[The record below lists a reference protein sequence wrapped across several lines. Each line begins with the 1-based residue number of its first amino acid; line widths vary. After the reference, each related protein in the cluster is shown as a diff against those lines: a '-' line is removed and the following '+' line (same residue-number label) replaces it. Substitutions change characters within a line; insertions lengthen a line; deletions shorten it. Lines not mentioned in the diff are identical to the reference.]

1 MAIRGPHAS
10 ARRPRAGIIYLPG
23 LLLTAFGLA
32 LAGCASATVGGEG
45 QKADAATGGTSG
57 SGGSGGGAGGGA
69 GGKGGAGGTGGS
81 STSSTGACDPFANSG
96 CPSDKKC
103 TALQQSATL
112 LVLGCGDMKGSK
124 SAGDTC
130 TQATTDGKQTGDDCD
145 RGLACFGA
153 PATCHRMCSPTGTA
167 HGCPNGEI
175 CNLSGGDLN
184 GVQFCIAVTA
194 CLPLEQT
201 GCSSGQAC
209 YYPESGAI
217 CAAEGN
223 VNPGDACSKANE
235 CKKGSTCLVVNGAG
249 ICSSFCSTADG
260 GSPSCTGADTGGEIC
275 NPLSGGDAIEP
286 NLGSC
291 RQKP

>member
-10 ARRPRAGIIYLPG
+10 AQSPRPGIIYLPG
-23 LLLTAFGLA
+23 LLLTACGLA
-32 LAGCASATVGGEG
+32 LAGCASATVGGEN

-57 SGGSGGGAGGGA
+57 SGGSGGGTSGGA
-69 GGKGGAGGTGGS
+69 GGKGGAGGTGGT

-103 TALQQSATL
+103 TALQNDKS
-112 LVLGCGDMKGSK
+112 LVLGCGEIDGTK
-124 SAGDTC
+124 SEGASC

-153 PATCHRMCSPTGTA
+153 PATCHRMCSPGSTA
-167 HGCPNGEI
+167 NGCPGGEI
-175 CNLSGGDLN
+175 CNLSAPGLTA
-184 GVQFCIAVTA
+184 VQFCQSVTT
-194 CLPLEQT
+194 CLPIEQT
-201 GCSSGQAC
+201 GCPAGQAC
-209 YYPESGAI
+209 YYGSDGAA
-217 CAAEGN
+217 CAPEGN
-223 VNPGDACSKANE
+223 VSPGDACQHAND
-235 CKKGSTCLVVNGAG
+235 CARGSTCLFVNGVG

-260 GSPSCTGADTGGEIC
+260 GSPSCTGTDTGGEIC